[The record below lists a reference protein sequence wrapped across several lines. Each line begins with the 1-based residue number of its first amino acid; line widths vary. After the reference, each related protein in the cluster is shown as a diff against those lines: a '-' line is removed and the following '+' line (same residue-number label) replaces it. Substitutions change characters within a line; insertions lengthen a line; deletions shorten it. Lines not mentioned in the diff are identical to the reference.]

1 MTDRLFLEIP
11 SRLRYL
17 RLASSFG
24 LHAAQSLTSEEHSI
38 QNDFPDVLELALTEA
53 VTNSIRHKIQD
64 SPEPSI
70 IVEITLNKEDITV
83 MVKDTN
89 PPFDAELVPVPD
101 LDAHPEKGYGIY
113 IIRKVMDEVETN
125 RENGWNILTMKKN
138 LRSSS

>member
-1 MTDRLFLEIP
+1 MTDKLFLEIP
-11 SRLRYL
+11 SKLRYL

-53 VTNSIRHKIQD
+53 VTNAIRHRNQN
-64 SPEPSI
+64 SSESSI
-70 IVEITLNKEDITV
+70 VVEIRLNRDDITV

-101 LDAHPEKGYGIY
+101 LDAHPENGYGIY
-113 IIRKVMDEVETN
+113 IIRKIMDVVETN
-125 RENGWNILTMKKN
+125 RENGWNILTMKKD